1 MNLNVDINKEIER
14 EMMSP
19 AGPVGQGGLIRLLS
33 SELKAR
39 DAKARNQLNAMMSPA
54 SDPNTIINQNERETE
69 NNVRQ
74 EITNK
79 MQSMAVRENQ
89 KKARMNQAL
98 AGIAARGATNMNR
111 MANGS

>member
-1 MNLNVDINKEIER
+1 MSLNVDINKEIER

-79 MQSMAVRENQ
+79 IAIYGGKRKS
-89 KKARMNQAL
+89 KK
-98 AGIAARGATNMNR
+98 GHV
-111 MANGS
+111 

>member
-1 MNLNVDINKEIER
+1 MSLNVDINKEIER

-54 SDPNTIINQNERETE
+54 RS
-69 NNVRQ
+69 
-74 EITNK
+74 
-79 MQSMAVRENQ
+79 
-89 KKARMNQAL
+89 
-98 AGIAARGATNMNR
+98 
-111 MANGS
+111 